1 MTFLISLL
9 LATTITSKADVR
21 RIQPA
26 ELRALMDKG
35 EAIAIDVRGTVP
47 FEVSHIAGAVW
58 MPLGLINQRAGELP
72 EDKLIV
78 AYCTCKSEDTS
89 LDAVMRLSELG
100 FSNVA
105 VLQGGY
111 PAWTAAGFPTGSKRT
126 PEAEPAA
133 SRGRLAPPA
142 AVRCDRNELTSY
154 TGKVSKYRRQS
165 SKTTLVIETSAD
177 TVETIT
183 ITDPIR
189 SYLVNGT
196 PFTAA
201 DWNRIELRKGALRPG
216 MSAIAWVC
224 SGGETVVDWRPGAT
238 FTGAE

>member
-1 MTFLISLL
+1 MTFLLSLL
-9 LATTITSKADVR
+9 LATTITTKADVR
-21 RIQPA
+21 RIEPA

-35 EAIAIDVRGTVP
+35 EAIAIDVRGSVP

-58 MPLGLINQRAGELP
+58 MPLGQLNQRAGELA
-72 EDKLIV
+72 EEKLIV
-78 AYCTCKSEDTS
+78 AYCTCKSEETS
-89 LDAVMRLSELG
+89 LDAAMRLSELG
-100 FSNVA
+100 FANVA
-105 VLQGGY
+105 VLQGGF
-111 PAWTAAGFPTGSKRT
+111 PAWTAAGFSTESNREPVAT
-126 PEAEPAA
+126 PAA

-142 AVRCDRNELTSY
+142 AVRCNRNELTSY
-154 TGKVSKYRRQS
+154 TGKVSKYRRKS
-165 SKTTLVIETSAD
+165 SKTTLVIQTSAG
-177 TVETIT
+177 TVESIT

-224 SGGETVVDWRPGAT
+224 SGGKTVVDWRPGVT